1 MKLKYLS
8 DKQKI
13 ILSYIP
19 SNINI
24 REFLLYET
32 YTIKPDDEKRQIL
45 IQTMKLPWSEF
56 RNWDLTTWHRYIEE
70 MRKYYIQDKYEMND
84 FLMRIFMCLTFN
96 NQIEYFILL
105 KNHYHSHIIQRS
117 LPNNRIHKE

>member
-24 REFLLYET
+24 REFLLYDT

-84 FLMRIFMCLTFN
+84 FLMRVFMCLTFN